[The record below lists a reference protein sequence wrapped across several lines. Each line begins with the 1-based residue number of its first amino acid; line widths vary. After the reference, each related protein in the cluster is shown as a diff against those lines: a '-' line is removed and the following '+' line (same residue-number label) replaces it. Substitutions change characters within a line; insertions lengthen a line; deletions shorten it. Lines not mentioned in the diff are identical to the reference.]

1 MKAFGFFI
9 IPFLF
14 LICYDASALNR
25 HLFSNDAYRWA
36 DSVYHTLTLEQRVAQ
51 ILMVEAHDV
60 NFLKRQSRQLP
71 QPGFFSGDP
80 SILASAA
87 VLPSSPLNAAFV
99 PDVRKSFDVGMG
111 YLPFPEGKT
120 LTVMD
125 EAYQVKLYGIL
136 SQWLVSRHMGAFISS
151 SNYSDWVNG
160 VLPDNKRQPPAA
172 LLWASNNT
180 AASTHAT
187 KPLGLN
193 VYQMPNQMINL
204 MPVRLPQ
211 PMLIL
216 NQQFGK
222 KVISIADTREFA
234 IRDVS
239 VEQLLGAGSV
249 FISNDYENDLR
260 RLVGAFQDRWLMAES
275 LEKSCK
281 FVLAFK
287 YELYSRARQEV
298 PRYAHAQKELDLRY
312 AYESSIK
319 LFQHEVAKPLPLT
332 NLDVKVG
339 FYHQARYSETFKQFA
354 SKYLSIDYNDLAQ
367 WDYDLIFW
375 LADEATN
382 FQPDFTEQAQE
393 IKGRFPKA
401 KIVMVWGGDPDLLPF
416 RELPLLLD
424 ALLITPA
431 NTAFSWELLAQAA
444 FNGIEVSA
452 LSNTTLFSDSMT
464 RLSRKLAATRLKY
477 GIPLEVGVD
486 PDTIQL
492 IDRIVEDAIKM
503 KATPGARVLVARK
516 GVVIYDKAFGHHTYD
531 RAQPVLLD
539 DIYDLASVTKVAA
552 TMPVMMK
559 LYDMGRWR
567 LSDLMSS
574 FVPEAG
580 QTDKR
585 TITMRQLLL
594 HESGLPAFIPFY
606 LETIDQE
613 KLNGSLFSR
622 RRTASHPTRVDNT
635 LFMNRSVTYRD
646 DLYRSIPDL
655 RFSVPV
661 AQNIY
666 LDIAYRDSMHLTMLN
681 AKLLS
686 QTYRYS
692 DLNFIL
698 LQRIAESLTDESFDV
713 LCANQF
719 YNSLG
724 AGSLMFNPWRT
735 VPKERIVPTEDD
747 RAFRRQLIHGYVHD
761 QTAAMMGGV
770 AGHAGLFGNA
780 NDLAKLMQMFLNN
793 GLYGGQRYLNHETVS
808 FFTRQQHA
816 MSRRALGFDK
826 PEPDPS
832 KDSPVTRRATPRSFG
847 HTGFSGTLVWVDP
860 EYDLVYVFLS
870 NRIHPESF
878 NRKLTELKVRTRIHE
893 VIYRAIDPLSVK

>member
-1 MKAFGFFI
+1 MKAFRFI
-9 IPFLF
+9 IFPFLF
-14 LICYDASALNR
+14 LICYDANAFNQ

-36 DSVYHTLTLEQRVAQ
+36 DSVYQTLSLEQRVAQ
-51 ILMVEAHDV
+51 ILMVEAHDA
-60 NFLKRQSRQLP
+60 NFMKRLPRQLP
-71 QPGFFSGDP
+71 QPGFFSGEP
-80 SILASAA
+80 SLLASVS
-87 VLPSSPLNAAFV
+87 VLPSSPLNGVFV
-99 PDVRKSFDVGMG
+99 PDVRKSFDIGMG
-111 YLPFPEGKT
+111 YLPFPDGKT
-120 LTVMD
+120 ISVMEETHQMKMYD
-125 EAYQVKLYGIL
+125 VL
-136 SQWLVSRHMGAFISS
+136 SQWLGSRHMGAFISS
-151 SNYSDWVNG
+151 TNYSDWVNG
-160 VLPDNKRQPPAA
+160 VLPNNRRQPPAA
-172 LLWASNNT
+172 LIWPTRNPT
-180 AASTHAT
+180 IPTHIS

-193 VYQMPNQMINL
+193 VYQLPTQMINL

-211 PMLIL
+211 PALVL

-222 KVISIADTREFA
+222 KVIAIAETREFA

-239 VEQLLGAGSV
+239 VEQLLGAGTV
-249 FISNDYENDLR
+249 FVSTDYENDLR

-275 LEKSCK
+275 LERSCK
-281 FVLAFK
+281 FILAFK
-287 YELYSRARQEV
+287 YDLFVRTRLEV
-298 PRYAHAQKELDLRY
+298 PRYAHSQKELDLRF
-312 AYESSIK
+312 AYENSIK
-319 LFQHEVAKPLPLT
+319 LFQHEAAKPLPLT

-401 KIVMVWGGDPDLLPF
+401 KVVMVRGGDPELLPF
-416 RELPLLLD
+416 RDLPLLLD

-431 NTAFSWELLAQAA
+431 NNTYAWEMLAQAA
-444 FNGIEVSA
+444 FNGIEINALPSA
-452 LSNTTLFSDSMT
+452 GLFSDSMT
-464 RLSRKLAATRLKY
+464 RLSRKLAVTRLKY

-492 IDRIVEDAIKM
+492 IDKIVEDAIKK

-516 GVVIYDKAFGHHTYD
+516 GVVIYDKAYGHHTYE
-531 RAQPVLLD
+531 RGQPVMHD

-613 KLNGSLFSR
+613 KLTGSLFSR
-622 RRTASHPTRVDNT
+622 RRTASHPTRVDNA
-635 LFMNRSVTYRD
+635 LFMNRSVVYRD
-646 DLYRSIPDL
+646 DLYRNIPDL
-655 RFSVPV
+655 RFSIPV

-666 LDIAYRDSMHLTMLN
+666 LDVAYRDSMFQTILN

-698 LQRIAESLTDESFDV
+698 LQRIAENLTGESFDL
-713 LCANQF
+713 LCVNQF
-719 YNSLG
+719 YSSLG

-747 RAFRRQLIHGYVHD
+747 RAFRRQLIHGFVHD

-793 GLYGGQRYLNHETVS
+793 GLYGGQRYLNHETVA

-832 KDSPVTRRATPRSFG
+832 KESPVTRRATPRSYG

-860 EYDLVYVFLS
+860 EYDLVYIFLS

-893 VIYRAIDPLSVK
+893 VIYRAIEPLPVK